1 MAQVYKVTSYHV
13 PVFDTSIAAMIRNL
27 RKYCPGHQ
35 PVWTLIGPAKLAF
48 PEMKVEI
55 QVEAHA
61 ATAAAK

>member
-1 MAQVYKVTSYHV
+1 
-13 PVFDTSIAAMIRNL
+13 MIRNL

-55 QVEAHA
+55 QVEAHV
-61 ATAAAK
+61 ATGAAK